1 MKKEAQ
7 KKWKVRIEK
16 GRTIYELIKEEDKD
30 GPVRKK

>member
-1 MKKEAQ
+1 MKKAAQ

-16 GRTIYELIKEEDKD
+16 GRTIYELIKEDKG